1 MKFKLSE
8 FKNTE
13 KFYNEVFSIPLYI
26 GLKNKQLDY
35 ITETIIK
42 NLKIKNLLIRK
53 KLLELKTIVILLGI
67 PLWLQKQV
75 RITTKV

>member
-1 MKFKLSE
+1 MALTYKFIISQHKFKYYKSKVKFKLSE

-42 NLKIKNLLIRK
+42 NLKIKN
-53 KLLELKTIVILLGI
+53 
-67 PLWLQKQV
+67 
-75 RITTKV
+75 